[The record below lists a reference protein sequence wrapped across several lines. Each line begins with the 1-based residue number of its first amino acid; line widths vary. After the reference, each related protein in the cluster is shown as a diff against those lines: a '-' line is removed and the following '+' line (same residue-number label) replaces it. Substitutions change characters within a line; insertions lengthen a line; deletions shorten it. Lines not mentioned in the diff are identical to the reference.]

1 VNRRTPRHRARLA
14 LIALLALTAAPVH
27 AGDGCDV
34 PTASWQPRSAVEALA
49 QRNGW
54 QIDHLKIDD
63 GCYEIKGRDAD
74 GFRIKVKLDPATLDV
89 VKMKREREKR
99 RGLTHEAADRETQN
113 PQPSGENP

>member
-1 VNRRTPRHRARLA
+1 MYGRKTRRG
-14 LIALLALTAAPVH
+14 ALLALIVLLAVNSSVH

-63 GCYEIKGRDAD
+63 GCYEIKGRDSE

-99 RGLTHEAADRETQN
+99 GSRPHEASDRGTQN
-113 PQPSGENP
+113 KQPSGEES

>member
-1 VNRRTPRHRARLA
+1 VYGRRIRRGALLGLIA
-14 LIALLALTAAPVH
+14 LIAVNSSAH

-63 GCYEIKGRDAD
+63 GCYEIKGRDSE

-89 VKMKREREKR
+89 VKMKREPQKR
-99 RGLTHEAADRETQN
+99 RGPRHETPDRETKD
-113 PQPSGENP
+113 PQTSGDDP